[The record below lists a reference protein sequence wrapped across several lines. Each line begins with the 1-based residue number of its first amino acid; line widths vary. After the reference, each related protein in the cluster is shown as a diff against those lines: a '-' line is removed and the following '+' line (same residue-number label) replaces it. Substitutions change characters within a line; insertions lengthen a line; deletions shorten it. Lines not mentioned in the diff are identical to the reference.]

1 MRPMSYTQQHLQ
13 NQNMQPMSGELS
25 GSLGGVPLY
34 GGASLIA
41 TIGVALMF
49 MNKNTKEYAP
59 LAGAFLAG
67 HFLGGTLLSI

>member
-41 TIGVALMF
+41 TVGVALLF
-49 MNKNTKEYAP
+49 MNKNEHAR